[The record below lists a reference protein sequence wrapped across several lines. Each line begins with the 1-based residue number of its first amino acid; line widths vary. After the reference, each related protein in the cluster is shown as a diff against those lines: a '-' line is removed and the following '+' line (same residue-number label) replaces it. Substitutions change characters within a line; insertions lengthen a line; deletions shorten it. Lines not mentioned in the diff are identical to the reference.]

1 MRRVLIICPHFP
13 PIALPDMQRV
23 RMALPFMEECGWE
36 PLVLKIDPEEQ
47 AGIKDPLLAATVSP
61 KLRVWQAGCMRLALT
76 RWVGLRNAAL
86 RSFFHIAALGSRIIE
101 AEKPDVIFF
110 STTTFPLF
118 VLGPYWLRKHGCP
131 YILDF
136 QDPWVNDYPVKEA
149 RIGQRFKRWVTHRM
163 AKLMEPLAVRGA
175 DHIVCVSPAY
185 PDMIRQR
192 YPNVASNRFSVL
204 PFGAAE
210 SDLEVVDRPH
220 VRQSVFTPGDG
231 YRHWV
236 YVGRGGPDMAFAL
249 RSFFGALQRARD
261 AAPESVHNLRVHF
274 VGTSYASGAEARQ
287 SVEPIAIECGVGD
300 LVIEQTERIPYF
312 EALQCLR
319 DADALIVPGSDDPGY
334 TASKLYPYILAKKP
348 LLAIFHE
355 KSSVVQVLAAT
366 QAGTVVTF
374 NAKDSSDSISTAIF
388 ERWFCG
394 DVKSAPS
401 TNWSEF
407 QQYTGREMTIRLCK
421 CFDEVISAR
430 GVTPC

>member
-1 MRRVLIICPHFP
+1 MKRVLIICPHFP

-23 RMALPFMEECGWE
+23 RMALPFMSECGWE

-47 AGIKDPLLAATVSP
+47 AGIKDPLLAATISSNV
-61 KLRVWQAGCMRLALT
+61 RVWQAGCIPLALT
-76 RWVGLRNAAL
+76 RWAGLRNAGL

-101 AEKPDVIFF
+101 TEKSDVIFF
-110 STTTFPLF
+110 STTTFLLF

-136 QDPWVNDYPVKEA
+136 QDPWVNDYPAKEA
-149 RIGQRFKRWVTHRM
+149 CIGQRFKRWVMHRM
-163 AKLMEPLAVRGA
+163 AKLMEPWAVRA
-175 DHIVCVSPAY
+175 AAHIICVSPAY

-192 YPNVASNRFSVL
+192 YPDVASDRFSVL
-204 PFGAAE
+204 PFAAAE
-210 SDLEVVDRPH
+210 SDFEVLDRHH
-220 VRQSVFTPGDG
+220 VVQSIFAPRDG
-231 YRHWV
+231 NVHWV
-236 YVGRGGPDMAFAL
+236 YVGVCPPAMAFAL
-249 RSFFGALQRARD
+249 RSFFNALRRARA
-261 AAPESVHNLRVHF
+261 AAPESVRNLRVHF
-274 VGTSYASGAEARQ
+274 VGTSYAPDAEAGR

-300 LVIEQTERIPYF
+300 LVIEQTQRIPYF

-319 DADALIVPGSDDPGY
+319 DADALIVPGSDAPGY
-334 TASKLYPYILAKKP
+334 TASKHYPYILAKKP

-374 NAKDSSDSISTAIF
+374 NAEDSSDSISTAIF

-394 DVKSAPS
+394 DVQSVPS

-407 QQYTGREMTIRLCK
+407 QPYTARAMTIRLCE
-421 CFDEVISAR
+421 CFDDAILAR

>member
-1 MRRVLIICPHFP
+1 
-13 PIALPDMQRV
+13 
-23 RMALPFMEECGWE
+23 MALPFMSACGWE

-47 AGIKDPLLAATVSP
+47 AGIKDPLLAATISP
-61 KLRVWQAGCMRLALT
+61 NLLVWQAGCIPLALT
-76 RWVGLRNAAL
+76 RWAGLRNAGL

-101 AEKPDVIFF
+101 TEQPDVVFF

-118 VLGPYWLRKHGCP
+118 VLGTYWLRKHGCP

-136 QDPWVNDYPVKEA
+136 QDPWVSDYLMTEG
-149 RIGQRFKRWVTHRM
+149 RIGQRFKRWVTHCM
-163 AKLMEPLAVRGA
+163 AKVMEPLAVRAA
-175 DHIVCVSPAY
+175 DQIVCVSPAY
-185 PDMIRQR
+185 PDMIRRR
-192 YPNVASNRFSVL
+192 YPDVASSRFSVL

-210 SDLEVVDRPH
+210 SDFEVVDRPE
-220 VRQSVFTPGDG
+220 VRQSVFVPGDG

-236 YVGRGGPDMAFAL
+236 YIGRGGPDMAFSL
-249 RSFFGALQRARD
+249 RSFFSALCRARD
-261 AAPESVHNLRVHF
+261 AASESVRNLRVHF
-274 VGTSYASGAEARQ
+274 VGTSYAPGAETSK
-287 SVEPIAIECGVGD
+287 SVEPIANECGVGD
-300 LVIEQTERIPYF
+300 LVSEQTERIPYY

-355 KSSVVQVLAAT
+355 KSSVVQILAAT

-374 NAKDSSDSISTAIF
+374 SKRDTSDRIAELIF

-394 DVKSAPS
+394 DVKLAPS

-407 QQYTGREMTIRLCK
+407 QQYTAREMTMRLCK
-421 CFDEVISAR
+421 CFDDVVLAR
-430 GVTPC
+430 EAKSW